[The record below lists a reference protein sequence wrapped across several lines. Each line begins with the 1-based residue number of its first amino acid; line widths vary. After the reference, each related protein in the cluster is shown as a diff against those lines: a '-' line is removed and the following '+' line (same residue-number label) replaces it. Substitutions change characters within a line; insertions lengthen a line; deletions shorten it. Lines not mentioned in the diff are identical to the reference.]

1 MGATINLLVM
11 ASMPIAKV
19 LLLAA
24 IGSFLGLDHVNI
36 LGEDARHHLN
46 KVVFYVFNPALVTST
61 LAKTITFESFLTL
74 WFMPVNIFIT
84 YLLGSILGWVL
95 IKITKAPRHLKG
107 LIIGACSAGN
117 LGKLPLIIV
126 PAMCRE
132 KGSPFGDVDVCQ
144 SYGLAYASLSM
155 ALGNFYMWLY
165 TYNIIRIF
173 SRDVIDDA
181 NHPEVGDE
189 SFGNN
194 TEFLLK
200 PTEYS
205 LMTPNNK
212 IPMSSKFQQLLSQ
225 FSGKI
230 NLKPLFSPS
239 TIGVVLLITA
249 IGSFLALDR
258 VDILGNDARK
268 HLNKVVFFVFGPALI
283 ASNLA
288 KAVTFETFLTLWFMP
303 INIFITYLIGSLLGW
318 ILAKVTKVPKHFKG
332 LIIGSC
338 SAGSLGKLPI
348 IIVPAMC
355 NEKGSPFG
363 AVDVCHSY
371 AMAYASLSMA
381 IIGFMIGMISP
392 LRNLLIG
399 NDAPLHVVQ
408 DAAYMLGDAT
418 IPAITL
424 ILGANLLPGL
434 KGSQIQIRTIICIA
448 VVRYILLPL
457 LGLVIV
463 RGAVHVGILHI
474 DPLFQFILLLQY
486 ALPPA
491 MSIRSGLGY
500 LLVKVTKA
508 PKHHK
513 VLIIGA
519 CSAGNLG
526 NMLIILVPAMCKE
539 KGSPFGAPDVCEI
552 YALSYASLSMAV
564 LGFGIGMMSPIR
576 NLMIGNDAPLHVVM
590 DSALLLGFKGSGIQ
604 PKVVIGIVV
613 SRYIILPLL
622 GILIVKGAIQ
632 AGFVP
637 INNKLFVFVLLVQ
650 YALPPAINL
659 GNMGIFPIILI
670 PAICKEKGS
679 PFGAIDACETYAL
692 SYSSLS
698 LAIGAVYIWSL
709 VYNIVRM
716 SAEEITRDKGLI
728 DSSGIHIKD
737 SNQEPLLPCSEDHC
751 LAASHQ
757 VINSF

>member
-239 TIGVVLLITA
+239 TIGVLV
-249 IGSFLALDR
+249 
-258 VDILGNDARK
+258 
-268 HLNKVVFFVFGPALI
+268 
-283 ASNLA
+283 
-288 KAVTFETFLTLWFMP
+288 
-303 INIFITYLIGSLLGW
+303 
-318 ILAKVTKVPKHFKG
+318 
-332 LIIGSC
+332 
-338 SAGSLGKLPI
+338 
-348 IIVPAMC
+348 
-355 NEKGSPFG
+355 
-363 AVDVCHSY
+363 
-371 AMAYASLSMA
+371 
-381 IIGFMIGMISP
+381 GFMIGLIPP
-392 LRNLLIG
+392 LRKLLIG
-399 NDAPLHVVQ
+399 NDAPLHVIQ
-408 DAAYMLGDAT
+408 DSAYMLGDAT
-418 IPAITL
+418 IPTITL
-424 ILGANLLPGL
+424 ILGANLLLGL
-434 KGSQIQIRTIICIA
+434 KGSQIQFRIVIGIVAT
-448 VVRYILLPL
+448 RYILLPL
-457 LGLVIV
+457 LGILII
-463 RGAVHVGILHI
+463 RGAIRGGILKC

-486 ALPPA
+486 AVPPA
-491 MSIRSGLGY
+491 MNISTMTELFGNGQSEYSVI
-500 LLVKVTKA
+500 LLW
-508 PKHHK
+508 
-513 VLIIGA
+513 
-519 CSAGNLG
+519 
-526 NMLIILVPAMCKE
+526 
-539 KGSPFGAPDVCEI
+539 
-552 YALSYASLSMAV
+552 
-564 LGFGIGMMSPIR
+564 
-576 NLMIGNDAPLHVVM
+576 
-590 DSALLLGFKGSGIQ
+590 
-604 PKVVIGIVV
+604 
-613 SRYIILPLL
+613 
-622 GILIVKGAIQ
+622 
-632 AGFVP
+632 
-637 INNKLFVFVLLVQ
+637 
-650 YALPPAINL
+650 
-659 GNMGIFPIILI
+659 
-670 PAICKEKGS
+670 
-679 PFGAIDACETYAL
+679 TY
-692 SYSSLS
+692 
-698 LAIGAVYIWSL
+698 G
-709 VYNIVRM
+709 
-716 SAEEITRDKGLI
+716 
-728 DSSGIHIKD
+728 
-737 SNQEPLLPCSEDHC
+737 
-751 LAASHQ
+751 LAAVALTLWSTIFLWL
-757 VINSF
+757 VAS